1 MRLEISREALAGIRA
16 AAVAAHPEEAC
27 GLLFGS
33 DGLIDGWQEARNVA
47 EARDVEFEIDPAMLF
62 AALRAERAGGRKL
75 IGYWHSHPSG
85 SVEPSRRDTELAEV
99 DRKIWV
105 IVAADDLAAW
115 VAVEDLVYD
124 QVEHRAELR
133 DGELVRTTHLT
144 SSGASI
150 KNFRHVPIWTGE
162 IRHLVPRDKCDEDIV
177 PMIAEA
183 GYPAIAPILDD
194 LMQWTADPNWPV
206 APPLIDYLATLGA
219 PMIEPI
225 RRILN
230 GGDDGHKFVCLRGM
244 VRELPLSA
252 RIALRDDLRRL
263 ADTPCQGDWPVSVD
277 AEARA
282 ILAAMPGEGG

>member
-16 AAVAAHPEEAC
+16 ATAAAHPLEAC
-27 GLLFGS
+27 GLLFGDES
-33 DGLIDGWQEARNVA
+33 RIDGWEATNNVA
-47 EARDVEFEIDPAMLF
+47 ARPDIEFEIDPTSLF
-62 AALRAERAGGRKL
+62 AALRAERAGGPRL
-75 IGYWHSHPSG
+75 IGYWHSHPNG
-85 SVEPSRRDTELAEV
+85 NVEPSQRDTELADV

-150 KNFRHVPIWTGE
+150 KSFRHVPIWTGE

-225 RRILN
+225 RRILS